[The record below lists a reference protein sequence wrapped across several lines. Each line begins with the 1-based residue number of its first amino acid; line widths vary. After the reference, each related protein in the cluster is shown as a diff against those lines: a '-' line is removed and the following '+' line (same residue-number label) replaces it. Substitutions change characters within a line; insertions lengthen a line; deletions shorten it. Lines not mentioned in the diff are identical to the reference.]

1 MAAETVV
8 EWLTR
13 KELSTYAAAFEANG
27 WDSLKQI
34 LALKEDEI
42 QRLVNDVKMLSGH
55 ESRLRAALM
64 PAQQQPQHS
73 SQSSRRRSS
82 QSSQSS
88 CRRRSNP
95 STSRS

>member
-1 MAAETVV
+1 MAAETVA

-42 QRLVNDVKMLSGH
+42 ERLVNDVKMLNCVH
-55 ESRLRAALM
+55 TLPLPQELRHGCRDDGMQAPQLRRPILFAAEREEKL
-64 PAQQQPQHS
+64 
-73 SQSSRRRSS
+73 
-82 QSSQSS
+82 
-88 CRRRSNP
+88 
-95 STSRS
+95 

>member
-1 MAAETVV
+1 MAAETVA

-64 PAQQQPQHS
+64 PAQQQPQQRRWNASTAAS
-73 SQSSRRRSS
+73 SANPIRS
-82 QSSQSS
+82 
-88 CRRRSNP
+88 
-95 STSRS
+95 